1 MNDKFDDYEIY
12 IINEKDKY
20 DFEFSIGLNNN
31 PIFIEEIDYTKNNY
45 GFLLLVFF
53 NHYQQQTFRM
63 HPLPA
68 YQSFALLDAS

>member
-1 MNDKFDDYEIY
+1 MIY
-12 IINEKDKY
+12 SEYQILT
-20 DFEFSIGLNNN
+20 SL
-31 PIFIEEIDYTKNNY
+31 IDHTKNNY

-68 YQSFALLDAS
+68 YQSFAL